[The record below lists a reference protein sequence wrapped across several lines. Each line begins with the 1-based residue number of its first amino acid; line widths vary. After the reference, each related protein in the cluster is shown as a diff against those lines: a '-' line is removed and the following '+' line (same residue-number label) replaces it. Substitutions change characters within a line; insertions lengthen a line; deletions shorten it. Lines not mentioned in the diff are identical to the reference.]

1 MRTFEQYWKRF
12 SDKIVNY
19 LNSDETYKRD
29 PERDTSSR
37 NAESKQ

>member
-1 MRTFEQYWKRF
+1 MRTFEQDWKRF

-29 PERDTSSR
+29 PAGDTSGV
-37 NAESKQ
+37 NAKSKQ